1 MQGDRNMKA
10 VRLVNVKKSLEMMDI
25 PTPTPGSRDVLVE
38 VKAAGICHSDAHYRA
53 GISPVEPLPLT
64 LGHEVAGVIT
74 KIGSEVTNRKPGD
87 RVCLH
92 YLVTCGD
99 CEFCRM
105 GSEQFCTSGEMLGKN
120 RNGGY
125 AEYISIPARSTFLLP
140 EEIPFEQGA
149 IMMCSSAT
157 SLHALIK
164 GRLKP
169 GETTSIFGVG
179 GLGIS
184 AVQLAQAFG
193 SQKVYAVDINPDK
206 LKQAEKFGAIAINA
220 NKVDPVEEIMR
231 LTENRGVDVALEL
244 IGLPVTIRQAIES
257 IAVFGRIVLVGL
269 GDQLSQFDPYREMIC
284 REAEIIGSADHLA
297 SEIPLLLDLA
307 FQGKLDLSDVV
318 TQTIKLDAE
327 EINHTLDQLEGYSG
341 DLRVVIK
348 P

>member
-1 MQGDRNMKA
+1 
-10 VRLVNVKKSLEMMDI
+10 
-25 PTPTPGSRDVLVE
+25 
-38 VKAAGICHSDAHYRA
+38 
-53 GISPVEPLPLT
+53 
-64 LGHEVAGVIT
+64 
-74 KIGSEVTNRKPGD
+74 
-87 RVCLH
+87 
-92 YLVTCGD
+92 
-99 CEFCRM
+99 
-105 GSEQFCTSGEMLGKN
+105 
-120 RNGGY
+120 
-125 AEYISIPARSTFLLP
+125 
-140 EEIPFEQGA
+140 
-149 IMMCSSAT
+149 
-157 SLHALIK
+157 
-164 GRLKP
+164 
-169 GETTSIFGVG
+169 
-179 GLGIS
+179 
-184 AVQLAQAFG
+184 
-193 SQKVYAVDINPDK
+193 VYAVDINPDK